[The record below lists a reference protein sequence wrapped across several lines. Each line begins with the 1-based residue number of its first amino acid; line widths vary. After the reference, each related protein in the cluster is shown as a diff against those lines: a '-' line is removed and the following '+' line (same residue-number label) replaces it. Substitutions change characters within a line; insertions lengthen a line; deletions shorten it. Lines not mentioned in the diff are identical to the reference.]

1 MKIRHLTKKNPYGQL
16 WLLTEVKFSIE
27 ITGFPKIHDSGQGGL
42 LDIALPQSLQK
53 ISLSISLLRTKL
65 DVVNFNVWVSTT
77 LYYVYSVEN

>member
-42 LDIALPQSLQK
+42 LDIALHTEFAKNQL
-53 ISLSISLLRTKL
+53 IYFTFANEVRCC
-65 DVVNFNVWVSTT
+65 
-77 LYYVYSVEN
+77 